1 MAQRRTLRASL
12 VRLVLAYLLV
22 VQAVLGGAVT
32 GLHAA
37 PSLAAGTGVL
47 CTGGA
52 SGPFDTPDT
61 HDALCC
67 VIGCAGALQPLV
79 APGGAAFA
87 PPTPRIQSVRF
98 ESAARAAAPRLRRSA
113 FDATGPPARA

>member
-12 VRLVLAYLLV
+12 VRLILAYLLV

-37 PSLAAGTGVL
+37 PSLAAGADVL

-52 SGPFDTPDT
+52 SGPFTPDT

-67 VIGCAGALQPLV
+67 VIGCAGALQPSV

-87 PPTPRIQSVRF
+87 PLTPRIQAVRF
-98 ESAARAAAPRLRRSA
+98 ESAARAAALRLRLSA